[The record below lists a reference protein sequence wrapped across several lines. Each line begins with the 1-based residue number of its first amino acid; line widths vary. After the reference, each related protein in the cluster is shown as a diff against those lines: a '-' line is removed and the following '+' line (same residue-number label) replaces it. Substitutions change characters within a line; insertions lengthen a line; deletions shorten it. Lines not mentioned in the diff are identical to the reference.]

1 MSRFA
6 RLIRYRPK
14 ESSNKMM
21 RTNWGVSLILC
32 TVYGSFGQTGV
43 VRPEFDVASVKP
55 AQPSADGRVR
65 VQMGGDPGMDRM
77 TNVTLRDYLRAAYG
91 VKDFQI
97 SGPDWLD
104 IERFD
109 IMAKMP
115 PATSREQLQL
125 MRQKLLADRFKLV
138 LHREKKTMPVY
149 ALVVGKGGLK
159 IRPVA
164 EEAGDDPQR
173 GGMMRIGPGHLE
185 AQKVPLAGFADRLSS
200 MVDRPVVDM
209 TETRGRFDITLDFAP
224 GETQMAAMKDKLR
237 AEGGGE
243 GKVGSDDHDSP
254 SIFAALQDKLGLK
267 LEARKEPMDMLVI
280 DRAERV
286 PVEN

>member
-1 MSRFA
+1 
-6 RLIRYRPK
+6 
-14 ESSNKMM
+14 MM
-21 RTNWGVSLILC
+21 RTKWGASLILW
-32 TVYGSFGQTGV
+32 TVCGAFGQTG
-43 VRPEFDVASVKP
+43 RPEFDVASIKP
-55 AQPSADGRVR
+55 SQPSPDGRIR

-97 SGPDWLD
+97 SGPDWLNT
-104 IERFD
+104 ERFD

-115 PATSREQLQL
+115 ADTSKEQLNL
-125 MRQKLLADRFKLV
+125 MRQKLLEDRFKLV

-159 IRPVA
+159 IQPVA
-164 EEAGDDPQR
+164 EEAGDDPKR
-173 GGMMRIGPGHLE
+173 GGMMRTGRGHLE
-185 AQKVPLAGFADRLSS
+185 AQKVPLSGFADNLSN

-209 TETRGRFDITLDFAP
+209 TEIKGRFDITLDFAP
-224 GETQMAAMKDKLR
+224 DETQMSAMKLAGR
-237 AEGGGE
+237 VRVEGGGE
-243 GKVGSDDHDSP
+243 GKTESGDHDSP

-280 DRAERV
+280 DHAERV

>member
-1 MSRFA
+1 
-6 RLIRYRPK
+6 
-14 ESSNKMM
+14 M
-21 RTNWGVSLILC
+21 RTKWGASLILW
-32 TVYGSFGQTGV
+32 TVYGGFGQTGAA
-43 VRPEFDVASVKP
+43 RPEFDVASVKP
-55 AQPSADGRVR
+55 AQPSPDNRVR

-77 TNVTLRDYLRAAYG
+77 TNVTLRDYVQAAYG

-97 SGPDWLD
+97 SGPAWLTA
-104 IERFD
+104 ERFD

-125 MRQKLLADRFKLV
+125 MRQKLLEDRFKLV
-138 LHREKKTMPVY
+138 LHREKKTMSVY

-159 IRPVA
+159 IQPVA
-164 EEAGDDPQR
+164 EEAGEDPRR
-173 GGMMRIGPGHLE
+173 GGMMRIGLGHLE
-185 AQKVPLAGFADRLSS
+185 AQKVPLAGLADRLSS

-209 TETRGRFDITLDFAP
+209 TEIKGTFDITLDFAP
-224 GETQMAAMKDKLR
+224 DETKMAAMKDKVR

-267 LEARKEPMDMLVI
+267 LEARKEPMDLLVI
-280 DRAERV
+280 DRAEKV

>member
-1 MSRFA
+1 
-6 RLIRYRPK
+6 
-14 ESSNKMM
+14 M
-21 RTNWGVSLILC
+21 RTKWGASLILY
-32 TVYGSFGQTGV
+32 TVCGVFGQTGAA
-43 VRPEFDVASVKP
+43 RPEFDVASVKP
-55 AQPSADGRVR
+55 AQPSPDNRVR

-77 TNVTLRDYLRAAYG
+77 ANVTLRDYVQAAYG

-97 SGPDWLD
+97 SGPDWLNT
-104 IERFD
+104 ERFD

-115 PATSREQLQL
+115 PDTSREQLQL
-125 MRQKLLADRFKLV
+125 MRQKLLEDRFKLA

-149 ALVVGKGGLK
+149 ALVAGKGGLK
-159 IRPVA
+159 VQPLA
-164 EEAGDDPQR
+164 EEAGDNPRR
-173 GGMMRIGPGHLE
+173 GGMMRMGWGHLE
-185 AQKVPLAGFADRLSS
+185 AQKVSLTEFTDTLSRL
-200 MVDRPVVDM
+200 VDRPVVDM
-209 TETRGRFDITLDFAP
+209 TETKGRFDITLDFAP
-224 GETQMAAMKDKLR
+224 DETQLAALKGKVRL
-237 AEGGGE
+237 EGGGE